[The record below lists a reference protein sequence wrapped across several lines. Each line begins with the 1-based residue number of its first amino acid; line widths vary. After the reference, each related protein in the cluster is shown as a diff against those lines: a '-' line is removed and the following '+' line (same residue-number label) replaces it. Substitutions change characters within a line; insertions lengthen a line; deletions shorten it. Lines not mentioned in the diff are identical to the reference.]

1 MVVIYEKGE
10 YTESDKLTA
19 VWEMKEIVF
28 NKTKRMDAKDYF
40 PYINNTAKNLSAKT
54 RVKPPANSVRTGKK
68 RVA

>member
-1 MVVIYEKGE
+1 MRKSK

-28 NKTKRMDAKDYF
+28 NKTKGMGAKDYF
-40 PYINNTAKNLSAKT
+40 QYINNTAKNISAKT
-54 RVKPPANSVRTGKK
+54 GVKPPANTVRTGKK